1 MASSNSD
8 FLAQLLML
16 GFGWFIVHRLS
27 LSRDRDK
34 ARREMLAKA
43 SDVIDGL
50 IDKLLESGSSYHA
63 KERDV
68 LEENKIKI
76 ALKDVG
82 NRISSLKLLCSD
94 DDLADCRRKFIKL
107 KQSITSS
114 NFEYEHVPIESYDN
128 KIHQD
133 ISAAV
138 VDMKF
143 ALNCLKFKQ
152 FPK

>member
-1 MASSNSD
+1 
-8 FLAQLLML
+8 
-16 GFGWFIVHRLS
+16 
-27 LSRDRDK
+27 
-34 ARREMLAKA
+34 MLAKA